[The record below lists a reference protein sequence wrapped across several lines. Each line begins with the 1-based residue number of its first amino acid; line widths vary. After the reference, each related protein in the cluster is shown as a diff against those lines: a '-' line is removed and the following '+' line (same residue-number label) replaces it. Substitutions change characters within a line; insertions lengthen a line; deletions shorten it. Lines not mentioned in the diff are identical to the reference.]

1 MWRSRCGRTV
11 ALVLPW
17 LISFSAAAQDSALRV
32 EVTGTRVSMVP
43 PSAFEVADRFPG
55 FVGPNGAS
63 IQVTE
68 IAGPFKEVVGTARHQ
83 SGYPVAI
90 YLVVVADGVGH
101 LQLLGTCRLDD
112 EPKYLPAFR
121 QMVENLSLG
130 KQ

>member
-1 MWRSRCGRTV
+1 LAWGLAGTRLPDNTGNPL
-11 ALVLPW
+11 LV
-17 LISFSAAAQDSALRV
+17 AAASTQAVLGTQLAGTAAALFKAFTPDLYLERV
-32 EVTGTRVSMVP
+32 VRTSRP
-43 PSAFEVADRFPG
+43 IR
-55 FVGPNGAS
+55 
-63 IQVTE
+63 
-68 IAGPFKEVVGTARHQ
+68 IAGQAGHEVVGTARHQ